1 VDMSVVCIRVVVC
14 FELRM
19 VSCGTLQ

>member
-1 VDMSVVCIRVVVC
+1 MSVVCIRVVVC